1 LIKPCHEE
9 GLGAFRASPAADAVL
24 GSPVKEPVMSG
35 KLFST
40 ATSASWKPASWKPA
54 SWKIAARLVATTIRD
69 AARATIRAMANRS
82 SVNTL
87 AAMDDRMLRD
97 IGLTRGDV
105 ESALAQP
112 WHKDPSR
119 VLTVRRIENRV
130 RRMSAPVAA
139 SKRDVDREQGRVAGD
154 ARAPENCS

>member
-9 GLGAFRASPAADAVL
+9 GLGAFRASPAADAAL
-24 GSPVKEPVMSG
+24 GSPIKEPVMSG
-35 KLFST
+35 KIFST
-40 ATSASWKPASWKPA
+40 ANSISRKPA

-69 AARATIRAMANRS
+69 AVHATLRAIANRS

-139 SKRDVDREQGRVAGD
+139 SKRDVDLEQRRVVGD

>member
-1 LIKPCHEE
+1 
-9 GLGAFRASPAADAVL
+9 
-24 GSPVKEPVMSG
+24 MSG
-35 KLFST
+35 KIFST
-40 ATSASWKPASWKPA
+40 ANSASRKPA
-54 SWKIAARLVATTIRD
+54 SWKIAARVVATTVLD
-69 AARATIRAMANRS
+69 AANATLRAIVNRS

-105 ESALAQP
+105 DSALAQP

-130 RRMSAPVAA
+130 RRLSAPVAVT
-139 SKRDVDREQGRVAGD
+139 KRDSEREQYGTTRV
-154 ARAPENCS
+154 ARAPEICE